1 MLLYTLGFRSVH
13 ASSRTC
19 QDSLRH
25 ARECKRLSDRIQM
38 RETTRNSSLVWCE
51 SQSPQWRWHAVEWIQ
66 EPGVQTLLRKRA
78 SQILDYHTTSCS
90 LLFTWPRKLGISLD
104 CLTLSQHQANLKPAK
119 RSSMVRLAL
128 PLAVQSSA
136 SFQHVALKKSP
147 FGTRMPCCFCQL
159 VQVPYGTTRFCWLK
173 DQINREDDTLRIG
186 MGTGWWTFPKVL
198 ASETKWDQN
207 IDGDVLKE
215 RALVFERFCGVF
227 YAVPGFYHFIYLC

>member
-1 MLLYTLGFRSVH
+1 MWESITAVAMTCCWVNSGTWCTNSTAE
-13 ASSRTC
+13 ASI
-19 QDSLRH
+19 
-25 ARECKRLSDRIQM
+25 SDFG
-38 RETTRNSSLVWCE
+38 L
-51 SQSPQWRWHAVEWIQ
+51 PH
-66 EPGVQTLLRKRA
+66 
-78 SQILDYHTTSCS
+78 TSCS

-227 YAVPGFYHFIYLC
+227 YAVPGFLSFYHILSIYVNMMLTRSILEGDCWLTQAC